1 MTKMKKTIL
10 PLFILSFIFAC
21 EQKQNTPAL
30 PILGLWKLHV
40 MEVKNDAGQ
49 WNEWRQGMG
58 GYLLYEETGYMSLH
72 LMPKSYPDT
81 DLEFKNFTDTMQ
93 LDQLKYISQNYNYTG
108 SYTVDLDSSI
118 VSHTK
123 LSHSNPN
130 EWGEISR
137 RKFSFINDTL
147 FVVPTEE
154 ENARLRLKFL
164 KLPSQTVLE
173 N

>member
-1 MTKMKKTIL
+1 MKKFIFGIL
-10 PLFILSFIFAC
+10 ICSIIFAC
-21 EQKQNTPAL
+21 EQKSKTPQL
-30 PILGLWKLHV
+30 PILGLWKLNV
-40 MEVKNDAGQ
+40 MEVKNDDGI

-58 GYLLYEETGYMSLH
+58 GYLLYEASGYMSLH

-81 DLEFKNFTDTMQ
+81 DLKFKNFTDTMQ

-137 RKFSFINDTL
+137 RKFKFVGDTL

-164 KLPSQTVLE
+164 KLPSQKVLE

>member
-1 MTKMKKTIL
+1 MNKSIL
-10 PLFILSFIFAC
+10 GLLILLFLLAC
-21 EQKQNTPAL
+21 EQKKESIQI

-40 MEVKNDAGQ
+40 MEIKNDQGQ
-49 WNEWRQGMG
+49 WNEWRQGMS
-58 GYLLYEETGYMSLH
+58 GYLLYEDSGYMSLH
-72 LMPKSYPDT
+72 LTPKSYPDT
-81 DLEFKNFTDTMQ
+81 DLQFKNFTDTMQ
-93 LDQLKYISQNYNYTG
+93 LEQLQYISQNYNYTG
-108 SYTVDLDSSI
+108 SYSIDIDSSI

-137 RKFSFINDTL
+137 RKFSFVGDTL

-164 KLPSQTVLE
+164 KLPDQTVLE
-173 N
+173 NFQ

>member
-1 MTKMKKTIL
+1 MQKYIGLLVFFFLFSACRQMPMKD
-10 PLFILSFIFAC
+10 
-21 EQKQNTPAL
+21 L

-40 MEVKNDAGQ
+40 MEIKNSETGL
-49 WNEWRQGMG
+49 WEEWRQGMG
-58 GYLLYEETGYMSLH
+58 GYLLYEKSGYMSLH
-72 LMPKSYPDT
+72 LMPKSYPNT
-81 DLEFKNFTDTMQ
+81 DMKFKNFTDTMQ
-93 LDQLKYISQNYNYTG
+93 IDQLKYISQNYNYTG

-137 RKFSFINDTL
+137 RKFSFKADTL

-154 ENARLRLKFL
+154 ENASLRLKFL
-164 KLPSQTVLE
+164 KLPNQTVVE
-173 N
+173 NSQ

>member
-1 MTKMKKTIL
+1 MKNIFFSIL
-10 PLFILSFIFAC
+10 VILCFLSC
-21 EQKQNTPAL
+21 KQEKINPIS
-30 PILGLWKLHV
+30 PILGLWDLYT
-40 MEVKNDAGQ
+40 MEVKNNDGIWA
-49 WNEWRQGMG
+49 EWRQGMD
-58 GYLLYEETGYMSLH
+58 GYLLYEASGYMSLH

-81 DLEFKNFTDTMQ
+81 ELKFKNFTDTMQ
-93 LDQLKYISQNYNYTG
+93 LEQLKYISQNYNYTG
-108 SYTVDLDSSI
+108 SYTIDLDSSI

-137 RKFSFINDTL
+137 RKFSFIGDTL
-147 FVVPTEE
+147 LVVPTEE

-164 KLPSQTVLE
+164 KLPSQTIVE

>member
-1 MTKMKKTIL
+1 MQKLAIL
-10 PLFILSFIFAC
+10 LISLFLISAC
-21 EQKQNTPAL
+21 RQMPQNEL

-40 MEVKNDAGQ
+40 MEIKNSETNN
-49 WNEWRQGMG
+49 WEEWRQGMG
-58 GYLLYEETGYMSLH
+58 GYLLYEKSGYMSLH

-81 DLEFKNFTDTMQ
+81 NLEFKNFTDTMQ

-108 SYTVDLDSSI
+108 SYTVDIDSSI

-137 RKFSFINDTL
+137 RKFSFNGDTL
-147 FVVPTEE
+147 LVVPTEE
-154 ENARLRLKFL
+154 ENASLRLKFL
-164 KLPSQTVLE
+164 KLPSQTVVE

>member
-1 MTKMKKTIL
+1 MKQIL
-10 PLFILSFIFAC
+10 LAFITLSSCFAC
-21 EQKQNTPAL
+21 KPIPKEPKL

-40 MEVKNDAGQ
+40 MEVKNDKDV
-49 WNEWRQGMG
+49 WSEWRQGIG
-58 GYLLYEETGYMSLH
+58 GYLLYEESGFMSLH
-72 LMPKSYPDT
+72 LVPKSYPDT
-81 DLEFKNFTDTMQ
+81 DLNFKNFTDTMKI
-93 LDQLKYISQNYNYTG
+93 DQLKYISQNYNYTG

-137 RKFSFINDTL
+137 RKFSFVDDTL

-154 ENARLRLKFL
+154 ENASLRLKFL
-164 KLPSQTVLE
+164 KLPAQTIVE

>member
-1 MTKMKKTIL
+1 MKNFLLGLLIL
-10 PLFILSFIFAC
+10 ILIFAC
-21 EQKQNTPAL
+21 EQKETKSDL
-30 PILGLWKLHV
+30 PILGLWKLNI
-40 MEVKNDAGQ
+40 MEVKDDAGV
-49 WNEWRQGMG
+49 WKEWRQGMG
-58 GYLLYEETGYMSLH
+58 GYLLYEESGYMSLH

-81 DLEFKNFTDTMQ
+81 DLIFKNFTDTMK

-130 EWGEISR
+130 EWGEVSR
-137 RKFSFINDTL
+137 RKFSFVGDTL

-164 KLPSQTVLE
+164 KLPSQTILK